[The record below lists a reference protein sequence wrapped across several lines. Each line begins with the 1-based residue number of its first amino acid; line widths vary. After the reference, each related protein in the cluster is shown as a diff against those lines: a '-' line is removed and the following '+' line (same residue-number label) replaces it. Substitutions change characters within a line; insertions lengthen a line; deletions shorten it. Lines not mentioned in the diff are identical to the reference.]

1 MVTFS
6 MWGWGRGRVIC
17 RDIQFGAEYRKEW
30 FKLGGEV
37 LFDFSHW
44 GLHGGIDGGNIGT
57 ELFHFLLG
65 LNETELQGVEASFQ
79 VLATSM
85 GHEDGGTEKGWVG

>member
-1 MVTFS
+1 MV
-6 MWGWGRGRVIC
+6 
-17 RDIQFGAEYRKEW
+17 
-30 FKLGGEV
+30 V
-37 LFDFSHW
+37 LMVD
-44 GLHGGIDGGNIGT
+44 NIGT

-65 LNETELQGVEASFQ
+65 LNETRLQGVEASFQ